1 MTKVIENNFKV
12 VEEKYP
18 NGQLHVRATYEN
30 GKLNGLF

>member
-18 NGQLHVRATYEN
+18 EGFVKGRLKKSVNYKN
-30 GKLNGLF
+30 